1 LVLILFAISVAC
13 FLALIGTVTAIVRYV
28 CASHARKRIVALP
41 KPSFSEHIHAAVKY
55 GTVRSP
61 RLVPHQ
67 TVQGIAAKKSW
78 NSSSVEKLGA
88 EQTSVIGKRKSP
100 QPAHAPERA
109 NWAHFNQDSG
119 DLIDHYTRA
128 AAAKSA
134 RSKRL

>member
-13 FLALIGTVTAIVRYV
+13 FLALIGTLTAIVR
-28 CASHARKRIVALP
+28 ASHRRKRIVAP
-41 KPSFSEHIHAAVKY
+41 PEPSFSEHIHAAVKY

-67 TVQGIAAKKSW
+67 TVQGITAKKSW
-78 NSSSVEKLGA
+78 NSPSVENLVE

-119 DLIDHYTRA
+119 DLVDPYTRA
-128 AAAKSA
+128 AIATKAAG
-134 RSKRL
+134 SKRL